1 MTLRFENMH
10 WLWIIALLVPMA
22 IVALRMFRTVAPTR
36 TWLAIVLRGLVLVCV
51 GLLLAGAT
59 IIRTTD
65 KLAVVAV
72 VDVSDS
78 VRKLG
83 PAGGAGDV
91 EARVRQYLQ
100 VASSGRARSDLLGVV
115 LFDGAVVPL
124 GVPSGPVARVGAGGA
139 GVVGSSESVERPS
152 AARGDVVA
160 AEDALTRP
168 FDPAM
173 AGETDLAG
181 AIEAAAM
188 LIPPD
193 AAGRIV
199 LLSDG
204 VPTRGDT
211 LAAAAAVGG
220 VRESGAGASQAGAAG
235 GAGAASAGR
244 GIPIDVVPIRWSLSQ
259 RVVVESLEAPSAA
272 PAGSVV
278 PLRVVVDSTVATTG
292 RVSLVIEGE
301 QVDLTPGAAG
311 MDQAVTLR
319 PGRNVLVLS
328 AKLPA
333 GRVHR
338 MEARLALDDAAVVV
352 QDSNLRAEAV
362 TVTPGTGS
370 VLLVRGEASGPV
382 VGEAAGRGGRGNA
395 ADAPPGPLEQL
406 LRQEAVNV
414 ESIVPQALPLDLV
427 GLEKH
432 DLVIL
437 ENVPADAVQAT
448 QQEALVQFVTR
459 LGGGLIMV
467 GGRDS
472 FGPGGWRGSQIEPI
486 LPVKLQLPERLVMPA
501 AAVIIVMDSSG
512 SMSFRV
518 GGSTRSQQDVAN
530 EGAALAVRTL
540 DRDDMIGVIEF
551 NSSARTIVPLGP
563 NQSPDSVVQSIRAI
577 YPGGG
582 TNMPPALELAYAQLK
597 AARAN
602 VKHCIVLT
610 DGVSQGRNRLEPMAK
625 AMAADGIKLST
636 ICVGDEADTETL
648 EKMARLG
655 GGSFYRVENPTT
667 LPRVFLKAMK
677 VVRSPEIREQP
688 FVPVLTPGVFP
699 ATAGIEGDGPM
710 PPLGGLVLTT
720 PRQVETARTDAAPQR
735 GVTEAVMTGGVSYPL
750 LTPTGE
756 PVLATWQAG
765 LGRVGAFTS
774 DASRWAGEWMNW
786 PGYRRFWLQLARQT
800 ARDSS
805 GRAGELMTRLEGDRL
820 TVRYEAIDSSG
831 TPIDALVVPATIF
844 RPDGTRQQL
853 QLAQVGPGTY
863 EAAGEMSVPGTGVVV
878 VSPRRIGGGESQAV
892 VGGLPPRVVGVV
904 RPRGAELR
912 AAASD
917 DRLLTE
923 LATRTGGRVLSIDDP
938 AAAKLWDRAG
948 IAPRQTRLPLWPFVA
963 PVLAALVYLDLA
975 NRRIAWDRLVSRQF
989 GAELLAEAAAATA
1002 SRGQQAA
1009 ATLSGLSRRSESRVE
1024 TGPGSGAALS
1034 GNEAADLVA
1043 EARQRRVAARAAA
1056 RMDGAPQGQAPEQ
1069 SMQGQRAAQAPSAAK
1084 VQPEETGLAA
1094 AKRRARERME

>member
-1 MTLRFENMH
+1 MH

-100 VASSGRARSDLLGVV
+100 AASSGRGRSDLLGVV

-124 GVPSGPVARVGAGGA
+124 GVPSGPVARVGAG
-139 GVVGSSESVERPS
+139 VVGGAEGAARPS

-204 VPTRGDT
+204 VPTRGDA

-220 VRESGAGASQAGAAG
+220 VREGGAGASQAGASG
-235 GAGAASAGR
+235 GAGAASAAR

-292 RVSLVIEGE
+292 RVSLVVEGE
-301 QVDLTPGAAG
+301 EVDLTPGVAG
-311 MDQAVTLR
+311 ADQAVTLR
-319 PGRNVLVLS
+319 QGRNVLVLS

-370 VLLVRGEASGPV
+370 VLLVRGEASGPA
-382 VGEAAGRGGRGNA
+382 VGEAAVGRGGRGNA
-395 ADAPPGPLEQL
+395 ATAPPGPLEQL

-563 NQSPDSVVQSIRAI
+563 NDSPDSVVQSIRSI

-582 TNMPPALELAYAQLK
+582 TNMPPAMELAYSQLK

-610 DGVSQGRNRLEPMAK
+610 DGVSQGRARLEPLAK

-648 EKMARLG
+648 ERMARLG
-655 GGSFYRVENPTT
+655 GGSFYRVDNPAT

-774 DASRWAGEWMNW
+774 DASRWAAEWTNW

-800 ARDSS
+800 ARDST

-831 TPIDALVVPATIF
+831 TPVDALVVPATIF
-844 RPDGTRQQL
+844 RPDGSRQQL

-878 VSPRRIGGGESQAV
+878 VSPRRIGGGGAGQAV

-923 LATRTGGRVLSIDDP
+923 LASRTGGRVLSIDDP
-938 AAAKLWDRAG
+938 AAANLWDRTG

-1034 GNEAADLVA
+1034 GSEAADLVA
-1043 EARQRRVAARAAA
+1043 EARQRRVAARASA
-1056 RMDGAPQGQAPEQ
+1056 RMGGVPQADVAGQSGQGQSEAPP
-1069 SMQGQRAAQAPSAAK
+1069 AAPVK
-1084 VQPEETGLAA
+1084 PEETGLAA